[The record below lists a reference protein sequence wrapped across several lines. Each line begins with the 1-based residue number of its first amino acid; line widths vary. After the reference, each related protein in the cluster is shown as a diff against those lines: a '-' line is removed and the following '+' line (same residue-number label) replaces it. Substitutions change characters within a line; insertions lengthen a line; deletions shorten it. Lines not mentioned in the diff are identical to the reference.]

1 MLEGSIVNVP
11 PQGGRKHSEQEL
23 IHVDTKNILFICGGA
38 FDGIERKISQR
49 MNTQT
54 VGFAAQQAAAQ
65 VDKNN
70 LLQYIAPQDL
80 KSYGLI
86 PEIIGRLPVLTYL
99 RPLDKEALRN
109 ILTEPKNALTKQ
121 YQKLLAMDNVKLI
134 FDDAALDY
142 IVDKALEYKLGARG
156 LRGLMEAVMMD
167 LMFDLPSHKKDNAL
181 QTFTVTKEYAKEK
194 LEKVDL
200 GRLKN
205 AV

>member
-1 MLEGSIVNVP
+1 VP
-11 PQGGRKHSEQEL
+11 PQGGRKHPEQEY

-54 VGFAAQQAAAQ
+54 VGFAAQQQAARI
-65 VDKNN
+65 DKNN

-80 KSYGLI
+80 RSYGLI

-99 RPLDKEALRN
+99 TPLTRDALRN

-121 YQKLLAMDNVKLI
+121 YKKLMAMDNVTLT
-134 FDDAALDY
+134 FDDEALDF

-156 LRGLMEAVMMD
+156 LRGLMETVMTD
-167 LMFDLPSHKKDNAL
+167 VMFEMPTHKQL
-181 QTFTVTKEYAKEK
+181 GTTQTFTVTKEFAESKIDTQR
-194 LEKVDL
+194 LIQ
-200 GRLKN
+200 LKN